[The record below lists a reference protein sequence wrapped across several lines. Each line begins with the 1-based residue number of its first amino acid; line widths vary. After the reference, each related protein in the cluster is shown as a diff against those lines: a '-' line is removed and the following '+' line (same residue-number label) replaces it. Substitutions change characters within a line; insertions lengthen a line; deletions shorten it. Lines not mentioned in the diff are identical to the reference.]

1 MSWLL
6 PVLIWIAVAV
16 VVMTGFVVAVRR
28 TDDLATPRLQIGV
41 RHLPTSANDLP
52 PTFKLR
58 LLGAAVTFLV
68 LAVVIAP
75 SGYAQVPVL
84 QLPPL
89 HVEAPSPSCVDVQ
102 VEGARSISFDCLN
115 AKLKAE
121 AQQQSDAAPTV
132 TAKDIAGNG
141 APTTVGTF
149 SYTGT
154 SIRMGNTFGK
164 SAFPQ
169 RPPATSFTNALV
181 PTGAR

>member
-6 PVLIWIAVAV
+6 LALLWLAVAAI
-16 VVMTGFVVAVRR
+16 VMTAFVIVARR
-28 TDDLATPRLQIGV
+28 ADRIAAPPKPACP
-41 RHLPTSANDLP
+41 LPLSANDHALLP
-52 PTFKLR
+52 RKLR
-58 LLGAAVTFLV
+58 LLSVTVTLLLPALLFTQ
-68 LAVVIAP
+68 A
-75 SGYAQVPVL
+75 GTAQSQIL

-89 HVEAPSPSCVDVQ
+89 HVEGASPSCVDVQ
-102 VEGARSISFDCLN
+102 VEGARAISFDCLN
-115 AKLKAE
+115 AKLRAE
-121 AQQQSDAAPTV
+121 AQQQGDAAPTI
-132 TAKDIAGNG
+132 TAKDIAGTG

-154 SIRMGNTFGK
+154 SIRMGNAFGK